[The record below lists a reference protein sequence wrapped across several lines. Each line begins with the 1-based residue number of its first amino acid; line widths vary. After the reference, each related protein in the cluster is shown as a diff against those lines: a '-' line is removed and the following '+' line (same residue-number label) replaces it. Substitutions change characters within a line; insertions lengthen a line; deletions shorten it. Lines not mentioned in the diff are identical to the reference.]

1 LVIGLITAGLLS
13 FAAFI
18 LLLGWGKPEGDTG
31 QLSGSAPSVAA
42 VGFAGIAELSGE
54 FFPTR
59 MVEKDRDLD
68 SYELLVVALT
78 PPRRARAGG
87 GAAAPARGPIDRAD
101 PAQMGSGPR
110 PRQAQLGAGA
120 RGRGWRTLPTG

>member
-1 LVIGLITAGLLS
+1 MSERSPFRPALVIGLITAGLLS

-18 LLLGWGKPEGDTG
+18 LLLGWGKPEGESG

-59 MVEKDRDLD
+59 WSKTTAI
-68 SYELLVVALT
+68 STAT
-78 PPRRARAGG
+78 NCWSSPSPPATNPNGWR
-87 GAAAPARGPIDRAD
+87 
-101 PAQMGSGPR
+101 SSC
-110 PRQAQLGAGA
+110 AGA
-120 RGRGWRTLPTG
+120 RASRPC